1 MSRILSPPRLSA
13 SAGDDHPSRR
23 TIAGRLKQLTLGLG
37 RAALGRPS
45 RHTARAWCALLPCS
59 RWGLPSRRSHL
70 RRWCA
75 LTAPFHPYPVRADE
89 SARPGGLFSV
99 ALSRGSPRVAVSNH
113 RALWSPDF
121 PRRRAGRLVRWS
133 PGRDHPAGSLTWGD
147 FSARGRVSGA
157 GCALRR
163 PSPRHRPFSPGAS
176 GIGRPGCT
184 GHRSP
189 RVRRSAPP
197 PPAYL
202 RWAVSLTSVTEV
214 GPSA

>member
-1 MSRILSPPRLSA
+1 MSRILFPPGLSA
-13 SAGDDHPSRR
+13 RAGDDHPSRR
-23 TIAGRLKQLTLGLG
+23 SIAGRLKQLTLGLG

-75 LTAPFHPYPVRADE
+75 LTAPFHPYPVRADA

-133 PGRDHPAGSLTWGD
+133 PGRGHPAGSLTWGILAHAGGCLVRGVLYD
-147 FSARGRVSGA
+147 AHLPAIARFPRV
-157 GCALRR
+157 
-163 PSPRHRPFSPGAS
+163 HRKSVAPGAPA
-176 GIGRPGCT
+176 IGHPGCT
-184 GHRSP
+184 GQLR
-189 RVRRSAPP
+189 PP
-197 PPAYL
+197 
-202 RWAVSLTSVTEV
+202 LTS
-214 GPSA
+214 GGRCR

>member
-1 MSRILSPPRLSA
+1 MSAQAYHS
-13 SAGDDHPSRR
+13 
-23 TIAGRLKQLTLGLG
+23 
-37 RAALGRPS
+37 
-45 RHTARAWCALLPCS
+45 WCALLPCS
-59 RWGLPSRRSHL
+59 RWGLPSRRSRL

-133 PGRDHPAGSLTWGD
+133 PGRGHPAGSLTWGD

-163 PSPRHRPFSPGAS
+163 PSPRRRPFSPGALD
-176 GIGRPGCT
+176 IR
-184 GHRSP
+184 RP
-189 RVRRSAPP
+189 RVHRASVAPGAPAIGHPGSAGQPRRRP
-197 PPAYL
+197 
-202 RWAVSLTSVTEV
+202 LTS
-214 GPSA
+214 GGRCR